1 LRQECSLVLL
11 LRLLMSEQSGLLL
24 LLELRL
30 QQQHLVLMRQAKLQ
44 LLLLLLLLGSADC
57 SYLLAQAGCPVV
69 TCAACAAGA
78 ETFCCCGI
86 HCCIAEV
93 QPAYGSCCCC

>member
-30 QQQHLVLMRQAKLQ
+30 QQQHLVLLRQAKLQ
-44 LLLLLLLLGSADC
+44 LLLLLLLGSADC